1 MFMSVI
7 NDSFLRIYIRLSGRV
22 NRKKKSVC
30 THTHIQDGVCLQS
43 NKQTQMYSFFIKDS
57 WYSQLLQQYCPE
69 DYAVNLNEQNYR
81 QVFSLP
87 FTHHLQ
93 GRDSNP
99 PPGGWMTTE
108 VTYCHQ
114 SFHQKP

>member
-1 MFMSVI
+1 M
-7 NDSFLRIYIRLSGRV
+7 
-22 NRKKKSVC
+22 
-30 THTHIQDGVCLQS
+30 QS